1 MSSGLRPFAAGFSI
15 KAMNR
20 RNFLKTAGATVGIS
34 PLLQAAARPGEFDL
48 TGCTIVTAE
57 GASARERKAA
67 TVLAEEVL
75 KRSLLKW
82 PVQSKAP
89 SGSGAVIYL
98 ATNALAHKLGS
109 RMNAAMKAGER
120 LSADGFSIAS
130 GSDGSGRWI
139 SIMGADERGL
149 LFGVGKLLRT
159 AAFGKQ
165 TAAVDP
171 TLLHGA
177 TAPKYPLRGHQL
189 GYRPKTNAY
198 DAWDVATWDQYIRDL
213 AMFGTNAIELMPPRT
228 DDEPDSPH
236 FPLPPEQMMIEMS
249 RICDEYG
256 LDVWIWYP
264 AMDPDYANPATV
276 ESALKEWAHIYQV
289 LPKIDALFV
298 PGGDPGHTEP
308 KAMLAFL
315 EKQKT
320 SLRRYHPKAQM
331 WMSPQ
336 GFRGAWMDD
345 FFHLVDDSKT
355 ATWLD
360 GLVFG
365 PQSRLSLPDLR
376 KRIPKNYPIRFYPD
390 ITHSVECQYPVPD
403 WDSALAMT
411 EGREVIN
418 PRPQDQA
425 NILRRYS
432 PETIGF
438 ITYSEGCNDDVN
450 KFVWSALGWNPETH
464 VMDALRDF
472 GRYFFGEPS
481 AEGIAQGLQN
491 LEYNWR
497 GPLATNSGVS
507 VTLARFR
514 NMEHSASPALLE
526 NWRFQQAL
534 YRAYYD
540 AWVRSRLIQENGAL
554 SRAFDVL
561 GRVEEI
567 GWASVPLNIGQHP
580 SSVPP
585 NGLDPEVVLDE
596 AQRILEE
603 ALRNPAGSGL
613 RTRVRELGEALLQ
626 SIHMQLA
633 VDRYQG
639 EAVNR
644 AANLETLE
652 TPVTDVPWLRARILE
667 IRKLASANEQV
678 AAIRQLLAR
687 TDPGPGGFYDE
698 PGNPSNRPH
707 VIRGLGSEQD
717 PEFRASVLTGYNYP
731 DQLGSAVPIAW
742 KRWGESLFDAPFR
755 MQYKDLDPRTQYRIR
770 VVYSGEAR
778 RVKIRLMANKTQEVH
793 GLIERPIPQKPL
805 EFDIPAEAT
814 KNGELAL
821 EWTREQGLGGN
832 GRGCQICE
840 VWLMRK

>member
-1 MSSGLRPFAAGFSI
+1 MAVSPWLRAAVPS
-15 KAMNR
+15 
-20 RNFLKTAGATVGIS
+20 
-34 PLLQAAARPGEFDL
+34 EFEL
-48 TGCTIVTAE
+48 ANCTIILAD
-57 GASARERKAA
+57 GAPARERKAA
-67 TVLAEEVL
+67 EVLAEEVQ
-75 KRSLLKW
+75 KRSLLHW
-82 PVQSKAP
+82 PIQSKPP
-89 SGSGAVIYL
+89 SGSGVAIYL
-98 ATNALAHKLGS
+98 ATRASARKLGPRIS
-109 RMNAAMKAGER
+109 AAANAGEH
-120 LSADGFSIAS
+120 LSVDGFSIAS
-130 GSDGSGRWI
+130 GSDANSRWI
-139 SIMGADERGL
+139 SIVGSDERGL

-159 AAFGKQ
+159 GTFGKQ
-165 TAAVDP
+165 TAAIDP
-171 TLLHGA
+171 ALLNGA

-228 DDEPDSPH
+228 DDAADSPH

-264 AMDPDYANPATV
+264 AMDPDYADPATV
-276 ESALKEWAHIYQV
+276 ESALKEWAHIYQI
-289 LPKIDALFV
+289 LPRIDALFV

-336 GFRGAWMDD
+336 GFRGTWMDD
-345 FFHLVDDSKT
+345 FFRLVNDSHT

-365 PQSRLSLPDLR
+365 PQSRLSLPELR
-376 KRIPKNYPIRFYPD
+376 KRVPKNYPIRFYPD

-403 WDSALAMT
+403 WDVAYALT

-450 KFVWSALGWNPETH
+450 KFVWSSLGWNPEMH
-464 VMDALRDF
+464 VMDALREF
-472 GRYFFGEPS
+472 GHYFFGAQP
-481 AEGIAQGLQN
+481 AEGVAHGLQQ

-497 GPLATNSGVS
+497 GPLATNSSVP

-514 NMEHSASPALLE
+514 DMERSASPALLE

-534 YRAYYD
+534 FRAYYD
-540 AWVRSRLIQENGAL
+540 GSLHSRLLHENAAL
-554 SRAFDVL
+554 ARACGVMA
-561 GRVEEI
+561 RVEEI
-567 GWASVPLNIGQHP
+567 GWAPVALNIGQAP
-580 SSVPP
+580 STAPP
-585 NGLDPEVVLDE
+585 NGLDPAIVLDE
-596 AQRILEE
+596 AQRILDG
-603 ALRNPAGSGL
+603 ALRNPAGLAL
-613 RTRVRELGEALLQ
+613 RTRVRELGEALMQ

-652 TPVTDVPWLRARILE
+652 TPVTDVSWLRARIQE
-667 IRKLASANEQV
+667 IRKIASANEQV
-678 AAIRQLLAR
+678 TAIRQLLAR

-707 VIRGLGSEQD
+707 VVLGLGGEQD

-731 DQLGSAVPIAW
+731 DRLRSAAPIAW

-755 MQYKDLDPRTQYRIR
+755 MQYKDLDPRAQYRIR

-778 RVKIRLMANKTQEVH
+778 RIKIRLMANGTHEVH

-805 EFDIPAEAT
+805 EFDIPTEAT
-814 KNGELAL
+814 KSGELTL
-821 EWTREQGLGGN
+821 DWTREQGLGGN